1 MRSMHLRLLYW
12 DRSEWS
18 RIAGTSRSD
27 WNEKVGRNVM
37 PYLLLAYSHISPY
50 IHTHIK
56 MYLVLGVYVEDIT
69 AGKYK
74 RTMVPYKKPNNA
86 DRQIV
91 QEELNRVLTGTTTN
105 YCY

>member
-1 MRSMHLRLLYW
+1 
-12 DRSEWS
+12 
-18 RIAGTSRSD
+18 
-27 WNEKVGRNVM
+27 
-37 PYLLLAYSHISPY
+37 
-50 IHTHIK
+50 

-91 QEELNRVLTGTTTN
+91 QEELNRVLTGKTTN
-105 YCY
+105 YCYLLLLILLLLYFLITIDCFIIAFAHQLSRTT